1 MEIEEV
7 PSAKGGKMN
16 TELKN
21 AVLATDLKAQYDA
34 CAKKLLGYKDILA
47 RILIEAVEEFRGMS
61 PEEVKPLIEDDI
73 HIGKIPIDPGLTN
86 KVVGVDENGK
96 EIIGMNTVNE
106 EVNAGYILFD
116 IIFYV
121 SLKAGRSKII
131 INVEAQRKEP
141 IEYDIL
147 NRAIFY
153 VSREISSQKNRE
165 FVNSNYND
173 IKKVYS
179 IWICMNM
186 SENSM
191 NHIHLQNDTIIGNQN
206 WRGREDLINI
216 VMIGLTKEVSPRE
229 EKHELHRLLGALL
242 SETLREEEK
251 LNILKNEY
259 HIPMEKSIE
268 EDVKV
273 MCNLSEG
280 IEERGIIKGRTEL
293 LKQLVQKKLA
303 KGQSMEVIAEDLVE
317 DVEVI
322 RTIVDEIQ
330 TEK

>member
-1 MEIEEV
+1 
-7 PSAKGGKMN
+7 MN

-47 RILIEAVEEFRGMS
+47 QILIGAVEEFQRMS

-73 HIGKIPIDPGLTN
+73 HIGKVPIDPGLTN
-86 KVVGVDENGK
+86 AVVRVDEDGK

-121 SLKAGRSKII
+121 RLKEGRSKII

-141 IEYDIL
+141 TKYDIF
-147 NRAIFY
+147 NRAVFY

-186 SENSM
+186 SEDSM
-191 NHIHLQNDTIIGNQN
+191 NHIHLTNDMIIGNQI
-206 WRGREDLINI
+206 WKGREDLVNI
-216 VMIGLTKEVSPRE
+216 VMIGLAKEISPKE

-251 LNILKNEY
+251 LDILKNEY

-273 MCNLSEG
+273 MCNLSDG
-280 IEERGIIKGRTEL
+280 IEERGKAEGIELARKVFKMKEQDASVQEIAKELQLSVEEVEQIIGE
-293 LKQLVQKKLA
+293 
-303 KGQSMEVIAEDLVE
+303 
-317 DVEVI
+317 
-322 RTIVDEIQ
+322 
-330 TEK
+330 

>member
-1 MEIEEV
+1 
-7 PSAKGGKMN
+7 MN

-34 CAKKLLGYKDILA
+34 CAKKLLGYKDILV

-61 PEEVKPLIEDDI
+61 PEEV
-73 HIGKIPIDPGLTN
+73 
-86 KVVGVDENGK
+86 
-96 EIIGMNTVNE
+96 
-106 EVNAGYILFD
+106 NAGYILFD

-121 SLKAGRSKII
+121 RLKAGCSKII

-141 IEYDIL
+141 AEYDII
-147 NRAIFY
+147 NRAVFY

-191 NHIHLQNDTIIGNQN
+191 NHIHLTNDTIIGNQV
-206 WRGREDLINI
+206 WKGKEDLVNI
-216 VMIGLTKEVSPRE
+216 VMIGLAKEISSKE
-229 EKHELHRLLGALL
+229 EKHKLHRLLGTLL

-251 LNILKNEY
+251 LDILKNEY
-259 HIPMEKSIE
+259 HIPMEKSIR
-268 EDVKV
+268 EDVKI

-280 IEERGIIKGRTEL
+280 IEERGIMKGKAEGRTEH
-293 LKQLVQKKLA
+293 LKQQVQKKLV
-303 KGQSMEVIAEDLVE
+303 KGKSVEVIA
-317 DVEVI
+317 
-322 RTIVDEIQ
+322 DELEESVSAI
-330 TEK
+330 ENVLEELRKNA

>member
-1 MEIEEV
+1 
-7 PSAKGGKMN
+7 MN
-16 TELKN
+16 TELKS

-34 CAKKLLGYKDILA
+34 CAKKLLGYKDILV

-61 PEEVKPLIEDDI
+61 PEEV
-73 HIGKIPIDPGLTN
+73 
-86 KVVGVDENGK
+86 
-96 EIIGMNTVNE
+96 
-106 EVNAGYILFD
+106 NAGYILFD

-121 SLKAGRSKII
+121 RLKAGCSKII

-141 IEYDIL
+141 AEYDIL
-147 NRAIFY
+147 NRAVFY
-153 VSREISSQKNRE
+153 ASREISSQKNRE

-191 NHIHLQNDTIIGNQN
+191 NHIHLTNDTIIGNQV
-206 WRGREDLINI
+206 WKGKEDLVNI
-216 VMIGLTKEVSPRE
+216 VMIGLAKEISSKE
-229 EKHELHRLLGALL
+229 EKHKLHRLLGTLL

-251 LNILKNEY
+251 LDILKNEY
-259 HIPMEKSIE
+259 HIPMEKSIR
-268 EDVKV
+268 EDVKI

-330 TEK
+330 TKK

>member
-1 MEIEEV
+1 
-7 PSAKGGKMN
+7 MN

-61 PEEVKPLIEDDI
+61 PEEV
-73 HIGKIPIDPGLTN
+73 
-86 KVVGVDENGK
+86 
-96 EIIGMNTVNE
+96 
-106 EVNAGYILFD
+106 NAGYILFD

-121 SLKAGRSKII
+121 RLKAGCSKII

-141 IEYDIL
+141 AEYDIL
-147 NRAIFY
+147 NRAVFY
-153 VSREISSQKNRE
+153 ASREISSQKNRE

-191 NHIHLQNDTIIGNQN
+191 NHIHLTNDTIIGNQV
-206 WRGREDLINI
+206 WKGKEDLVNI
-216 VMIGLTKEVSPRE
+216 GMIGLAKEISSKE
-229 EKHELHRLLGALL
+229 EKHKLHRLLGTLL

-280 IEERGIIKGRTEL
+280 IEERGIMKGKAEGRTEH
-293 LKQLVQKKLA
+293 LKQQVQKKLV
-303 KGQSMEVIAEDLVE
+303 KGKSIEVIA
-317 DVEVI
+317 
-322 RTIVDEIQ
+322 DELEESVSAI
-330 TEK
+330 EKVLEELRKNA

>member
-1 MEIEEV
+1 
-7 PSAKGGKMN
+7 MN

-86 KVVGVDENGK
+86 KVIGVDENGK

-106 EVNAGYILFD
+106 EMNAGYILFD

-121 SLKAGRSKII
+121 HLKEGRSKII

-141 IEYDIL
+141 TEYDIL

-206 WRGREDLINI
+206 WKGREDLVNI

-273 MCNLSEG
+273 MCNLSDG
-280 IEERGIIKGRTEL
+280 IEERGKAEGIELARKVFKMKEQDASVQEIAKELQLSVEEVEQIIGE
-293 LKQLVQKKLA
+293 
-303 KGQSMEVIAEDLVE
+303 
-317 DVEVI
+317 
-322 RTIVDEIQ
+322 
-330 TEK
+330 

>member
-1 MEIEEV
+1 
-7 PSAKGGKMN
+7 MN

-47 RILIEAVEEFRGMS
+47 RILIEAVEEFQGIS
-61 PEEVKPLIEDDI
+61 PEEVKSLIEDDI
-73 HIGKIPIDPGLTN
+73 QIGKVPVDPGITN
-86 KVVGVDENGK
+86 VIVGVDENGK

-121 SLKAGRSKII
+121 RLKEGRSKII

-141 IEYDIL
+141 TEYDIL

-186 SENSM
+186 PEDSM
-191 NHIHLQNDTIIGNQN
+191 NHIHLTNDRIIGNQI
-206 WRGREDLINI
+206 WKGREDLVNI
-216 VMIGLTKEVSPRE
+216 VMIGLAKEISPKE

-251 LNILKNEY
+251 LDILKNEY

-273 MCNLSEG
+273 MCNLSDG
-280 IEERGIIKGRTEL
+280 IEERGKAEGIELARKVFKMKEQDASVQEIAKELQLSVEEVEQIIGE
-293 LKQLVQKKLA
+293 
-303 KGQSMEVIAEDLVE
+303 
-317 DVEVI
+317 
-322 RTIVDEIQ
+322 
-330 TEK
+330 

>member
-1 MEIEEV
+1 
-7 PSAKGGKMN
+7 MN

-34 CAKKLLGYKDILA
+34 CAKKLLGYKDILV

-61 PEEVKPLIEDDI
+61 PEEV
-73 HIGKIPIDPGLTN
+73 
-86 KVVGVDENGK
+86 
-96 EIIGMNTVNE
+96 
-106 EVNAGYILFD
+106 NAGYILFD

-121 SLKAGRSKII
+121 RLKAGCSKII

-141 IEYDIL
+141 AEYDII
-147 NRAIFY
+147 NRAVFY

-191 NHIHLQNDTIIGNQN
+191 NHIHLTNDTIIGNQV
-206 WRGREDLINI
+206 WKGKEDLVNI
-216 VMIGLTKEVSPRE
+216 VMIGLAKEISSKE
-229 EKHELHRLLGALL
+229 EKHKLHRLLGTLL

-251 LNILKNEY
+251 LDILKNEY
-259 HIPMEKSIE
+259 HIPMEKSIR
-268 EDVKV
+268 EDVKI

-330 TEK
+330 TKK

>member
-1 MEIEEV
+1 
-7 PSAKGGKMN
+7 MN

-61 PEEVKPLIEDDI
+61 PEEV
-73 HIGKIPIDPGLTN
+73 
-86 KVVGVDENGK
+86 
-96 EIIGMNTVNE
+96 
-106 EVNAGYILFD
+106 NARYILFD

-121 SLKAGRSKII
+121 RLKAGCSKII

-141 IEYDIL
+141 AEYDIL
-147 NRAIFY
+147 NRAVFY
-153 VSREISSQKNRE
+153 ASREISSQKNRE

-191 NHIHLQNDTIIGNQN
+191 NHIHLTNDTIIGNQV
-206 WRGREDLINI
+206 WKGKEDLVNI
-216 VMIGLTKEVSPRE
+216 GMIGLAKEISSKE
-229 EKHELHRLLGALL
+229 EKHKLHRLLGTLL

-251 LNILKNEY
+251 LDILKNEY
-259 HIPMEKSIE
+259 HIPMEKSIR
-268 EDVKV
+268 EDVKI

-330 TEK
+330 TKK

>member
-1 MEIEEV
+1 
-7 PSAKGGKMN
+7 MN

-47 RILIEAVEEFRGMS
+47 RILIEAVEEFRGIS
-61 PEEVKPLIEDDI
+61 PEEVKSLIEDDI
-73 HIGKIPIDPGLTN
+73 QIGKVPVDPGITN
-86 KVVGVDENGK
+86 VIVGVDENGK

-121 SLKAGRSKII
+121 RLKEGRSKII

-141 IEYDIL
+141 TEYDIL

-186 SENSM
+186 PEDSM
-191 NHIHLQNDTIIGNQN
+191 NHIHLTNDTIIGNQI
-206 WRGREDLINI
+206 WKGREDLVNI
-216 VMIGLTKEVSPRE
+216 VMIGLAKEISPKE

-251 LNILKNEY
+251 LDILKNEY

-273 MCNLSEG
+273 MCNLSDG
-280 IEERGIIKGRTEL
+280 IEERGKAEGIELARKVFKMKEQDASVQEIAKELQLSVEEVEQIIGE
-293 LKQLVQKKLA
+293 
-303 KGQSMEVIAEDLVE
+303 
-317 DVEVI
+317 
-322 RTIVDEIQ
+322 
-330 TEK
+330 

>member
-1 MEIEEV
+1 
-7 PSAKGGKMN
+7 MN

-47 RILIEAVEEFRGMS
+47 RILIEAVEEFRMMS

-73 HIGKIPIDPGLTN
+73 LIGKIPVDPGLTN
-86 KVVGVDENGK
+86 AVIGVDEDGK

-121 SLKAGRSKII
+121 RLKAGRSKII

-141 IEYDIL
+141 TEYDIL
-147 NRAIFY
+147 NRAVFY
-153 VSREISSQKNRE
+153 ASREISSQKNR
-165 FVNSNYND
+165 
-173 IKKVYS
+173 
-179 IWICMNM
+179 
-186 SENSM
+186 
-191 NHIHLQNDTIIGNQN
+191 
-206 WRGREDLINI
+206 DLVNI
-216 VMIGLTKEVSPRE
+216 VMIGLAKEISPKE
-229 EKHELHRLLGALL
+229 EKHKLHRLLGALL

-251 LNILKNEY
+251 LDILKNEY
-259 HIPMEKSIE
+259 HIPMEKSIR

-280 IEERGIIKGRTEL
+280 IEERGIMKGKAEGRTEH
-293 LKQLVQKKLA
+293 LKQQVQKKLA
-303 KGQSMEVIAEDLVE
+303 KGKSVEVIA
-317 DVEVI
+317 
-322 RTIVDEIQ
+322 DELEESVSAI
-330 TEK
+330 ENVLEELRKNA

>member
-1 MEIEEV
+1 
-7 PSAKGGKMN
+7 MN

-47 RILIEAVEEFRGMS
+47 RILIEAVEEFREIS
-61 PEEVKPLIEDDI
+61 PEEVKSLIEDDI
-73 HIGKIPIDPGLTN
+73 QIGKVPVDPGITN
-86 KVVGVDENGK
+86 VIVGVDENGK

-121 SLKAGRSKII
+121 RLKEGRSKII

-141 IEYDIL
+141 TEYDIL

-186 SENSM
+186 PEDSM
-191 NHIHLQNDTIIGNQN
+191 NHIHLTNDTIIGNQI
-206 WRGREDLINI
+206 WKGREDLVNI
-216 VMIGLTKEVSPRE
+216 VMIGLAKEISPKE

-251 LNILKNEY
+251 LDILKNEY

-273 MCNLSEG
+273 MCNLSDG
-280 IEERGIIKGRTEL
+280 IEERGKAEGIELARKVFKMKEQDASVQEIAKELQLSVEEVEQIIGE
-293 LKQLVQKKLA
+293 
-303 KGQSMEVIAEDLVE
+303 
-317 DVEVI
+317 
-322 RTIVDEIQ
+322 
-330 TEK
+330 

>member
-1 MEIEEV
+1 
-7 PSAKGGKMN
+7 MN
-16 TELKN
+16 TDLKN
-21 AVLATDLKAQYDA
+21 AVLATELKAQYDA

-47 RILIEAVEEFRGMS
+47 RILIEAVEEFRRMS
-61 PEEVKPLIEDDI
+61 PDEVKLLIEDDV
-73 HIGKIPIDPGLTN
+73 HIGKIPVDPGLTN
-86 KVVGVDENGK
+86 VVVGVDEDGK

-121 SLKAGRSKII
+121 RLKAGRSKII

-141 IEYDIL
+141 TEYDIL
-147 NRAIFY
+147 NRAVFY
-153 VSREISSQKNRE
+153 ASREISSQKNRE

-191 NHIHLQNDTIIGNQN
+191 NHIHLTNDTIIGNQV
-206 WRGREDLINI
+206 WKGKEDLVNI
-216 VMIGLTKEVSPRE
+216 VMVGLAKEISPKE
-229 EKHELHRLLGALL
+229 EKHKLHRLLGALL
-242 SETLREEEK
+242 SERLKEEEK

-259 HIPMEKSIE
+259 HIPMEKSIK

-280 IEERGIIKGRTEL
+280 IEERGIIKGREEGRTEL
-293 LKQLVQKKLA
+293 LKQQVRKKLA
-303 KGQSMEVIAEDLVE
+303 KGQCVEVIAEDLVE

-330 TEK
+330 AEE

>member
-1 MEIEEV
+1 
-7 PSAKGGKMN
+7 MN

-86 KVVGVDENGK
+86 KVIGVDESGK

-106 EVNAGYILFD
+106 EMNAGYILFD

-121 SLKAGRSKII
+121 HLKEGRSKII

-141 IEYDIL
+141 TEYDIL

-216 VMIGLTKEVSPRE
+216 VMIGLTKEVSPRG

-242 SETLREEEK
+242 SETLRK
-251 LNILKNEY
+251 
-259 HIPMEKSIE
+259 H
-268 EDVKV
+268 
-273 MCNLSEG
+273 
-280 IEERGIIKGRTEL
+280 
-293 LKQLVQKKLA
+293 
-303 KGQSMEVIAEDLVE
+303 
-317 DVEVI
+317 
-322 RTIVDEIQ
+322 
-330 TEK
+330 

>member
-1 MEIEEV
+1 
-7 PSAKGGKMN
+7 MN

-34 CAKKLLGYKDILA
+34 CTKKLLGYKDILA

-61 PEEVKPLIEDDI
+61 PEEV
-73 HIGKIPIDPGLTN
+73 
-86 KVVGVDENGK
+86 
-96 EIIGMNTVNE
+96 
-106 EVNAGYILFD
+106 NAGYILFD

-121 SLKAGRSKII
+121 RLKAGCSKII

-141 IEYDIL
+141 AEYDII
-147 NRAIFY
+147 NRAVFY

-191 NHIHLQNDTIIGNQN
+191 NHIHLANDTIIGNQV
-206 WRGREDLINI
+206 WKGKEDLVNI
-216 VMIGLTKEVSPRE
+216 VMIGLAKEISSKE
-229 EKHELHRLLGALL
+229 EKHKLHRLLGTLL

-251 LNILKNEY
+251 LDILKNEY
-259 HIPMEKSIE
+259 HIPMEKLIR
-268 EDVKV
+268 EDVKI

-303 KGQSMEVIAEDLVE
+303 KGQSTEVIAEDLVE

-330 TEK
+330 TKK

>member
-1 MEIEEV
+1 
-7 PSAKGGKMN
+7 
-16 TELKN
+16 
-21 AVLATDLKAQYDA
+21 
-34 CAKKLLGYKDILA
+34 
-47 RILIEAVEEFRGMS
+47 
-61 PEEVKPLIEDDI
+61 
-73 HIGKIPIDPGLTN
+73 
-86 KVVGVDENGK
+86 
-96 EIIGMNTVNE
+96 
-106 EVNAGYILFD
+106 
-116 IIFYV
+116 
-121 SLKAGRSKII
+121 
-131 INVEAQRKEP
+131 
-141 IEYDIL
+141 
-147 NRAIFY
+147 
-153 VSREISSQKNRE
+153 
-165 FVNSNYND
+165 
-173 IKKVYS
+173 
-179 IWICMNM
+179 MNM

>member
-1 MEIEEV
+1 
-7 PSAKGGKMN
+7 MN

-61 PEEVKPLIEDDI
+61 PEEV
-73 HIGKIPIDPGLTN
+73 
-86 KVVGVDENGK
+86 
-96 EIIGMNTVNE
+96 
-106 EVNAGYILFD
+106 NAGYILFD

-121 SLKAGRSKII
+121 RLKAGCSKII

-141 IEYDIL
+141 AEYDII
-147 NRAIFY
+147 NRAVFY

-191 NHIHLQNDTIIGNQN
+191 NHIHLTNDTIIGNQV
-206 WRGREDLINI
+206 WKGKEDLVNI
-216 VMIGLTKEVSPRE
+216 VMIGLAKEISSKE
-229 EKHELHRLLGALL
+229 EKHKLHRLLGTLL

-251 LNILKNEY
+251 LDILKNEY
-259 HIPMEKSIE
+259 HIPMEKLIR
-268 EDVKV
+268 EDVKI

-303 KGQSMEVIAEDLVE
+303 KGQSTEVIAEDLVE

-330 TEK
+330 TKK